1 MEKFT
6 PIVIDFDGTI
16 VTHAY
21 PRIGK
26 PVPHAIETMLE
37 WQKEGAYLILFTMR
51 SGNELNAAVQYCKD
65 NGLKM
70 YALVEQLIKKNCLLE
85 KPTNVL
91 RSQPSKK
98 LISG

>member
-1 MEKFT
+1 MILIYMEKLVD
-6 PIVIDFDGTI
+6 IKI
-16 VTHAY
+16 
-21 PRIGK
+21 R
-26 PVPHAIETMLE
+26 
-37 WQKEGAYLILFTMR
+37 KEYRDILK
-51 SGNELNAAVQYCKD
+51 VYCKK

-98 LISG
+98 LLSG

>member
-1 MEKFT
+1 MILIYMEKLVD
-6 PIVIDFDGTI
+6 IKI
-16 VTHAY
+16 
-21 PRIGK
+21 R
-26 PVPHAIETMLE
+26 
-37 WQKEGAYLILFTMR
+37 KEYRDILK
-51 SGNELNAAVQYCKD
+51 QYCKD

-98 LISG
+98 LISGKWKLETENDLYYTKPLTYQIEAKITYDITNYC